1 MTLSRRKLLGVSC
14 WASMSV
20 MLAAQA
26 SAQDV
31 VADAAAVPADDP
43 SSDLIVVTGSRIERS
58 IEDSAVPLQ
67 LLGSEDL
74 EESGTADL
82 AEAVIELPG
91 VSASV
96 SPQNSNDQIQTA
108 GLSTIDLRRLGDD
121 RTLVLIN
128 GKRAVS
134 NSGNSDRVSLSTLPE
149 GFIKRV
155 EVTTGG
161 ASAVYG
167 SDAIA
172 GVANFIMEDSFE
184 GFEFG
189 ARYLTPEA
197 SGGEDIQIN
206 AMAGKKFNDN
216 RGYVMLAGS
225 YRDVKIIVA
234 DKTRPQSIL
243 AVEFDDPDVA
253 AANNFANEIGQPG
266 CDPGNVERH
275 CLVGS
280 FSGSTPGGVFEGG
293 DAWFKDGQ
301 WFNDIARTNPNGRL
315 PSDRAAGQDFY
326 ADYDGYDTRVGQ
338 SLIGA
343 RRMFNV
349 GANLTYEFSPMFNVS
364 LIGLYSMVDSNT
376 AGGYET
382 LNDSDTFGS
391 TGQTIGNIASANPF
405 IPPEVHVTRSGSV
418 DFDRSLVEL
427 GIQRRLNKRETVRFI
442 GDVSGSLSDNWAY
455 ELYSTYGKF
464 HQRQINTNEYNHQKA
479 QWALDVENVGGTIR
493 CRNAAARAAGCVPL
507 NIFGEGTVT
516 PEAAD
521 YIRYTGN
528 ARQTRT
534 QFTAGGFV
542 RGELFDIWA
551 GPVKA
556 VFGVEYRYEG
566 QETFGDPDGDLIGG
580 LDGDPATDDIDQ
592 TSLATF
598 PDIKAS
604 YRVKEAFGELDVPLW
619 EDRLDLQLA
628 ARVAN
633 YNTVGT
639 IFSYNAGLVFRP
651 VDGLRFR
658 AQYSRS
664 QRAPN
669 LTEFFSLPRPD
680 ADDLIDPCEG
690 LMADGTGIRPPAG
703 VGGSNAD
710 LAVVS
715 ANCLADPGIQAY
727 FADPANAGN
736 AFDDGDSST
745 QGPNAGNPNLKEE
758 TADTYTFGVV
768 ATPRFLPGL
777 TLAVDYYRI
786 SIKDAITSIDT
797 QDTVDLC
804 YTAADYPDNKF
815 CDVITRNAANGE
827 IIEVINYQENLNR
840 ERVEGIDASLFYKF
854 KPGFFPG
861 RFDVDVRYTHYLTQ
875 DVKFTGI
882 GGQQLTSSPLGEI
895 GSPKDELR
903 FKLGYRLGDFRFAYT
918 MTYLGGG
925 IDDLVA
931 APNPTDD
938 RYYKVKGQDYHRIYA
953 SYDFGKS
960 DEFRIYG
967 GVNNLFNEHGPFMP
981 DGLNNGDSRNI
992 VSALNDPAGR
1002 EFYVGVRARF

>member
-1 MTLSRRKLLGVSC
+1 MTSTRQKLLGFTC
-14 WASMSV
+14 
-20 MLAAQA
+20 LATIPALLA
-26 SAQDV
+26 MPAHAQDTV
-31 VADAAAVPADDP
+31 VDSTAQSADGA
-43 SSDLIVVTGSRIERS
+43 SDLIVVTGSRIERS
-58 IEDSAVPLQ
+58 IQESAVPLQ
-67 LLGSEDL
+67 ILGAEDL
-74 EESGTADL
+74 EESGTVDL

-91 VSASV
+91 VSASI
-96 SPQNSNDQIQTA
+96 SPQSSNDQIQTA

-134 NSGNSDRVSLSTLPE
+134 NSGNSDRVSLSTLPS

-172 GVANFIMEDSFE
+172 GVANFVLEDNFQGAEFE
-184 GFEFG
+184 

-197 SGGEDIQIN
+197 SGGEDLELN
-206 AMAGKKFNDN
+206 AMVGKKFNDN
-216 RGYVMLAGS
+216 RGYIMVAGS
-225 YRDVKIIVA
+225 YRDVKIIAA
-234 DKTRPQSIL
+234 DKTRPESIL
-243 AVEFDDPDVA
+243 ALEFDDPDVA
-253 AANNFANEIGQPG
+253 ASNSFANELGQPG
-266 CDPGNVERH
+266 CDPSNVERH

-293 DAWFKDGQ
+293 DAWYKDGQ

-315 PSDRAAGQDFY
+315 PSDRNPGQDFY
-326 ADYDGYDTRVGQ
+326 SDYDGYNTRIGQ

-349 GANLTYEFSPMFNVS
+349 GANLTYEFSPAFNLS
-364 LIGLYSMVDSNT
+364 LIGLYSMVHSNT

-391 TGQTIGNIASANPF
+391 TGQTIGNIASSNPF

-442 GDVSGSLSDNWAY
+442 GDVSGSLSDKWEY

-464 HQRQINTNEYNHQKA
+464 YQRQINTNEYNHQKA
-479 QWALDVENVGGTIR
+479 QWALDVETVGGVIR
-493 CRNAAARAAGCVPL
+493 CRNAAARADGCVPL
-507 NIFGEGTVT
+507 NIFGEGTIS

-542 RGELFDIWA
+542 RGELFDLWA

-566 QETFGDPDGDLIGG
+566 QETHGDPDGDLVGG
-580 LDGDPATDDIDQ
+580 LDGDPTTDDVDQ

-604 YRVKEAFGELDVPLW
+604 YRVKEMFGELDVPLW
-619 EDRLDLQLA
+619 EDTLDLQLA
-628 ARVAN
+628 ARVAD

-651 VDGLRFR
+651 MDGLRFR

-690 LMADGTGIRPPAG
+690 LMPDGSGVRTPAG
-703 VGGSNAD
+703 VGGSAAD
-710 LAVVS
+710 LAVLTS
-715 ANCLADPGIQAY
+715 NCLADPGIQAY
-727 FADPANAGN
+727 FADPANAGL

-768 ATPRFLPGL
+768 ATPRFIPGL
-777 TLAVDYYRI
+777 TLTLDYYRI

-804 YTAADYPDNKF
+804 YTAADYPNNKF
-815 CDVITRNAANGE
+815 CDVITRNQASGE

-840 ERVEGIDASLFYKF
+840 ERVEGIDAGLFYKF
-854 KPGFFPG
+854 KPGFVPG

-882 GGQQLTSSPLGEI
+882 GGQVLTSSPLGEI
-895 GSPKDELR
+895 GTPKDELR
-903 FKLGYRLGDFRFAYT
+903 LKLGYRLGDFRFTYT

-925 IDDLVA
+925 VDDLVA

-953 SYDFGKS
+953 SYDFGK
-960 DEFRIYG
+960 DDQYRIYG
-967 GVNNLFNEHGPFMP
+967 GINNLFNDYGPFMP
-981 DGLNNGDSRNI
+981 DGLNNGNFRNI
-992 VSALNDPAGR
+992 VSPLNDPAGR